1 MRDSPNSLI
10 LSARETTIL
19 DHSVKENTMNAK
31 DFLLALDEMLEL
43 APGTLTGAE
52 TLESL
57 DDWDSLAVIS
67 FIALVDEKL
76 NLVVEG
82 AKLAEA
88 RTVADLL
95 AVAGVAP

>member
-1 MRDSPNSLI
+1 
-10 LSARETTIL
+10 
-19 DHSVKENTMNAK
+19 MNAK

-43 APGTLTGAE
+43 DAGTLKGDE

-67 FIALVDEKL
+67 FIALVDDKL

-82 AKLAEA
+82 AKLAKA
-88 RTVADLL
+88 KTVDDLL
-95 AVAGVAP
+95 RLAGVAS